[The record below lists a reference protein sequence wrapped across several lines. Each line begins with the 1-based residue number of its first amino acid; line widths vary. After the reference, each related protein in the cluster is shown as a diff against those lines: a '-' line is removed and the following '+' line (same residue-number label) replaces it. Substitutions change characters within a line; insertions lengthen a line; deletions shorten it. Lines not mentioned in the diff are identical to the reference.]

1 MPLFPSV
8 ASLHVELSVQDSV
21 GVTILAL
28 SPILQRKHPFFKKIT
43 KCDVNCRLVMFALYH
58 VGELFVKRFLSF

>member
-28 SPILQRKHPFFKKIT
+28 CPILQRKHPFFKKNYE
-43 KCDVNCRLVMFALYH
+43 V
-58 VGELFVKRFLSF
+58 

>member
-1 MPLFPSV
+1 MAFFIILMPLFPSV

-28 SPILQRKHPFFKKIT
+28 SPILQRKHPFFKKNYEVW
-43 KCDVNCRLVMFALYH
+43 C
-58 VGELFVKRFLSF
+58 